1 MIYKAYFL
9 CIILNYKYLQF
20 KQFTDDITIDLYFF
34 RNFASMKDIKKI
46 CNPMVD
52 LSKFTSNKMILS
64 KVVALAKLCSYNN
77 GRFAINFTKLF
88 LCQVI
93 SICSYYYYF
102 FSIFTLFNLSF
113 SSTFFFLI
121 QSVISSNHCF
131 LKFYI

>member
-1 MIYKAYFL
+1 MIYKAYIL

-64 KVVALAKLCSYNN
+64 KVVALL
-77 GRFAINFTKLF
+77 NFVRIIMEGL
-88 LCQVI
+88 Q
-93 SICSYYYYF
+93 
-102 FSIFTLFNLSF
+102 
-113 SSTFFFLI
+113 
-121 QSVISSNHCF
+121 
-131 LKFYI
+131 